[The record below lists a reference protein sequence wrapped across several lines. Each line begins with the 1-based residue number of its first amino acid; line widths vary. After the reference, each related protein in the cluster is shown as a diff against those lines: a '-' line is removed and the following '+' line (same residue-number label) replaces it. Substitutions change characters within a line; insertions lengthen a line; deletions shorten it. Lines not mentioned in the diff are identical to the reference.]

1 MMEQKL
7 RQGMKEMDKPTTSG
21 GKWDGERERVAQTG
35 GNAWGRVWK
44 QVLDGR
50 REPVQWSVKS
60 SGADCNWDHTG
71 SYELYE
77 GVGTLLKQQL
87 TGKIKM
93 LIEQNKLYNDAEKYL
108 FWGFLEQ
115 TWLHL

>member
-7 RQGMKEMDKPTTSG
+7 RQGMKEVDKPTVSR
-21 GKWDGERERVAQTG
+21 GKWDRERERVAREE

-50 REPVQWSVKS
+50 REPVQWSIKS
-60 SGADCNWDHTG
+60 SGADCSWDHTG

-77 GVGTLLKQQL
+77 EVGTLLKQRL

-108 FWGFLEQ
+108 FWGFLE
-115 TWLHL
+115 